1 MQPCHGIE
9 VQFAG
14 GTVPQLQKTCDQRAA
29 LLLGVGAHLTIH
41 FSARPALPQTLSDQ
55 ASGRSD
61 QFADEPFNG
70 PIDGL
75 GLLRAGQTRR
85 RVQQHGRYLWDTKLL
100 ATGGPIE
107 RRA

>member
-14 GTVPQLQKTCDQRAA
+14 GTVPQLQKTCDQHAA

-41 FSARPALPQTLSDQ
+41 FSARPAFAQTLSEQ
-55 ASGRSD
+55 AGGRSD
-61 QFADEPFNG
+61 QFADELFNG
-70 PIDGL
+70 PIGGL
-75 GLLRAGQTRR
+75 GLLLAGQTRR
-85 RVQQHGRYLWDTKLL
+85 RVQQHGGYLWDTKLL